1 MITFRVRTIIQE
13 RMFTRM
19 ADTAYDVIVIGGG
32 PGGYV
37 CAIRCA
43 QLGLKVLCVEKAE
56 LGGVC
61 LNWGCIP
68 TKALIRSAELIDE
81 IKHAEKFGLKVE
93 GLSWDLSKIVGRS
106 REVSGKLNKGIGSLF
121 KKYKVDSLAG
131 QAAFTSPTTLDV
143 ATSDG
148 VKKLSAK
155 NIVIAT
161 GARPKNLPDL
171 KPDGKVV
178 ITSREAMVLPK
189 MPKHLLV
196 VGAGAI
202 GIEFAYFYSVLGAQV
217 TIVEFQDTIL
227 PINDREVSAILAKSL
242 QKRGIAIHTGCKLD
256 KIQISASGVKA
267 VIVGAKDGK
276 EVASI
281 DADICLSAV
290 GMTGNVEE
298 LNLPKANVKFDRGF
312 IITDKTSATSTKGIY
327 AIGDVSGPPLLAHKA
342 SYEGHNLA
350 DRLAGKHANECDKD
364 QVPGCTYCHP
374 QLASVGLTEEQCKEK
389 KLDYVV
395 GKFPFGANGM
405 ALAVGEEE
413 GLVKLLFGKKH
424 GELLGAHILSGRAA
438 DLIIEMGLALKQ
450 ECTYEEILATMHAH
464 PTLSEAVMEATAQAF
479 GQAVHI

>member
-1 MITFRVRTIIQE
+1 
-13 RMFTRM
+13 M
-19 ADTAYDVIVIGGG
+19 ADTAYDVIVVGGG

-43 QLGLKVLCVEKAE
+43 QLGLKTLCVEKAE

-81 IKHAEKFGLKVE
+81 IKHADKFGLKVE

-106 REVSGKLNKGIGSLF
+106 RDVAGKLNRGIGGLF
-121 KKYKVDSLAG
+121 KKYKVEHLAG
-131 QAAFTSPTTLDV
+131 QATFSGAATLDV

-148 VKKLSAK
+148 VKKISAK
-155 NIVIAT
+155 HIVIAT
-161 GARPKNLPDL
+161 GARAKNLSEL

-189 MPKHLLV
+189 LPKHLLI

-202 GIEFAYFYSVLGAQV
+202 GIEFAYFYAVLGAKV
-217 TIVEFQDTIL
+217 TVVEFQESIL
-227 PINDREVSAILAKSL
+227 PVNDREIAGLLAKSL
-242 QKRGIAIHTGCKLD
+242 QKRGIAIHMSCKLD
-256 KIQISASGVKA
+256 KIEISASGIKA
-267 VIVGAKDGK
+267 KIVGAKDGK
-276 EVASI
+276 EVAAV

-298 LNLPKANVKFDRGF
+298 LNLPKAGVKFDRGF
-312 IITDKTSATSTKGIY
+312 ITIDKANRTSAKGIF
-327 AIGDVSGPPLLAHKA
+327 AIGDVGGPPLLAHKA
-342 SYEGHNLA
+342 SYEGHNVAELI
-350 DRLAGKHANECDKD
+350 AGKHSNEVDKD
-364 QVPGCTYCHP
+364 QIPGCTYCHP
-374 QLASVGLTEEQCKEK
+374 QLASVGLTEEQCKER
-389 KLDYVV
+389 KLDYSV
-395 GKFPFGANGM
+395 GKFPFIANGM

-413 GLVKLLFGKKH
+413 GLVKLIFAKKH
-424 GELLGAHILSGRAA
+424 GEMLGAHILSGRAS
-438 DLIIEMGLALKQ
+438 DLITELALAMKQ

-464 PTLSEAVMEATAQAF
+464 PTLSEAVMEASAQAF